1 MKEMIYD
8 IISWTGV
15 WLASPAVSI
24 GPFDAVVITIGHIF
38 LLYFMVSTISILWL
52 AYKLNC
58 KGEV

>member
-1 MKEMIYD
+1 MKEMMYY

-15 WLASPAVSI
+15 WLASPAIFI

-38 LLYFMVSTISILWL
+38 LTYFIISVISLLWL
-52 AYKLNC
+52 AYKLNY